1 MEDYAAIKKEWKF
14 AICDNM
20 DGPGKIM
27 LSEISQAEKDKY
39 CMLSLLC
46 GIQKIKQI
54 NVYLKKQIQETD

>member
-54 NVYLKKQIQETD
+54 NVY